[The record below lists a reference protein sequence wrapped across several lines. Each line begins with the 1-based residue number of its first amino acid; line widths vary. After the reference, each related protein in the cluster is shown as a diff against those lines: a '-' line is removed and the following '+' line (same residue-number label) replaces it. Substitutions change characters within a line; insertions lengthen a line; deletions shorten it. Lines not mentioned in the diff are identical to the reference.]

1 MHVPYGTIMPKI
13 IEKPQNMWSN
23 AKVIHDLVLEL
34 STSCT
39 AQIKELR
46 GSMDPRYRESSSE
59 AMNVGPSFTIGNT
72 V

>member
-13 IEKPQNMWSN
+13 IEKTRYTWPN
-23 AKVIHDLVLEL
+23 AKVIHDLVVEL
-34 STSCT
+34 STPRT

-59 AMNVGPSFTIGNT
+59 PMNFGPSFTIGNT
-72 V
+72 I